1 MLNELIEQRADVLPG
16 DFRSEVE
23 DETLDAL
30 AEIGLDVQIQVVL
43 VAFDLA
49 GSHEYPI
56 LVEPLEGSLKAH
68 HLAGVLDRAETLSRA
83 EARRASKDG
92 IRPRRDQA
100 RMNRARAAAVVE
112 ALEASGKF
120 PGYRFFASRSSRI
133 EDYAVHTCVGVKQSQ
148 FNDLPALDEPIGHSF
163 YGENISLQ
171 HAVILEC
178 LRCADLTCSGEGTG
192 GGFFV
197 LEEAAEIVR
206 RAAEGLVRGAVARA
220 TGRGYDVTGVVNAL
234 SSLNYERSQATGR
247 IAIAKQERP
256 DIQVTVGFSHSV
268 SLSDSRTMRKLL
280 ELSDDSMCVLTDG
293 KRAYGLGSYD
303 PSPEIMELSVRSNA
317 QWELGVG
324 GLWLLRVSNGKATLP
339 HPKVDFDRFDDV
351 VGRILG
357 TFARA
362 RIRAIVEAAR
372 DAGRGM
378 TLVISSDPEEE
389 ARRLGAEAMVIEPQ
403 FLAPDSIAKLGRVDG
418 AVLLGTNAKCHAFG
432 VILDGE
438 ADGRGDRSRGS
449 RFNSAVR
456 YQKTQQKMGNQTVL
470 IVLSVDGSVD
480 IVPSLKP
487 RIDRRAVEQA
497 VSAYCSVCDSDGM
510 DWRQYHR
517 TRSAVERVEFYLND
531 EQCERLNASNGRVE
545 YSGRS
550 RRLKSALSRQFL
562 PDAEMN
568 DSYFL

>member
-1 MLNELIEQRADVLPG
+1 MLNELIEQRAEVLSG

-30 AEIGLDVQIQVVL
+30 TEIGLDMQIQVVL

-49 GSHEYPI
+49 GSHEHPI
-56 LVEPLEGSLKAH
+56 LVEPLEGSLKAR
-68 HLAGVLDRAETLSRA
+68 HLAGVLDRAETLARA
-83 EARRASKDG
+83 EVRRTPKDG
-92 IRPRRDQA
+92 IRRRRDQA
-100 RMNRARAAAVVE
+100 RMNRARATAVVE
-112 ALEASGKF
+112 ALEASGRF
-120 PGYRFFASRSSRI
+120 REFRFFASRSSRI
-133 EDYAVHTCVGVKQSQ
+133 EDYAVHTCVGVEQSQ
-148 FNDLPALDEPIGHSF
+148 FDALPALDEPISDSI

-171 HAVILEC
+171 HAVIFEC
-178 LRCADLTCSGEGTG
+178 LRYADMTCRGEGTG
-192 GGFFV
+192 GGFYV

-206 RAAEGLVRGAVARA
+206 QAAENLVRGAVGRA
-220 TGRGYDVTGVVNAL
+220 TGRSYDVTGVVNAL

-247 IAIAKQERP
+247 IAVAKQKRP
-256 DIQVTVGFSHSV
+256 DIQVTVGFSHPV

-280 ELSDDSMCVLTDG
+280 ETSDDRICVLTDG
-293 KRAYGLGSYD
+293 NRAYGLGSYD
-303 PSPEIMELSVRSNA
+303 PSPEIMELSVRNNA

-339 HPKVDFDRFDDV
+339 RPKVDFDRFDDV
-351 VGRILG
+351 VSRILG
-357 TFARA
+357 PVARTH
-362 RIRAIVEAAR
+362 IRAVVKAAR

-378 TLVISSDPEEE
+378 TLVISSEPEEE
-389 ARRLGAEAMVIEPQ
+389 AQRLAAEAMVIEPQ
-403 FLAPDSIAKLGRVDG
+403 LLAPDAIAKLGRVDG
-418 AVLLGTNAKCHAFG
+418 AVLLGIDAKCHAFG

-487 RIDRRAVEQA
+487 RIDGCVVEQA
-497 VSAYCSVCDSDGM
+497 VSAFCSVCDSDRM

-517 TRSAVERVEFYLND
+517 ARSAVEKVEFYLND
-531 EQCERLNASNGRVE
+531 EQCERLNASNRRVQ

-550 RRLKSALSRQFL
+550 RRIQSALNHQFQ
-562 PDAEMN
+562 PEVEMN